1 MPHERHQSSSGAKPK
16 SRAVVVLSNLSKDV
30 KALNSSI
37 LVISQKINYIVRN
50 EKILGRNILVV
61 NKKIKEIEAGK
72 AGSSL
77 NDTEQLSK
85 QLTQIQEQLDQNT
98 AQISEL
104 YSAVDRIKDSSVK
117 VEQFKELKYV
127 IDSINPL
134 EFVTYKD
141 IEQLIEEKI
150 ASKSKKT
157 KK

>member
-16 SRAVVVLSNLSKDV
+16 SRAAVVLSNLSKDV

-61 NKKIKEIEAGK
+61 NKKIKEIGAGK

-117 VEQFKELKYV
+117 AEQFKELKYV

>member
-16 SRAVVVLSNLSKDV
+16 SRAAVVLSNLSKDV

-61 NKKIKEIEAGK
+61 NKKIKEIAAGK
-72 AGSSL
+72 TGSSL

-117 VEQFKELKYV
+117 AEQFKELKYV